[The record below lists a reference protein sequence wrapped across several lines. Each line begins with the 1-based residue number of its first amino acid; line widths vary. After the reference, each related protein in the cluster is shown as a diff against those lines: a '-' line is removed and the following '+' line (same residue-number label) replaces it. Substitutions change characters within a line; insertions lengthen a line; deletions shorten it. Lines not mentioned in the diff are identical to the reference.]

1 MTVDVT
7 VDSKA
12 TGGLRLIPRIPAVR
26 PCRLEGRN
34 GIGKS
39 AVIRLLLLASGQ
51 QPYLDDPGAWRSLK
65 ELVGETTVIVEG
77 MTGRYVNA
85 HLTFTPQLWP
95 LDPPSE
101 IGDWLGRLMLDGNP
115 QPLTEFFSCFSVA
128 HLVGTERLSDTLDN
142 QYTRFAAGLAET
154 VAKLAQI
161 DDARAELGEIDE
173 ALAKVSP
180 RVVAAER
187 AERAETEHTRKTLS
201 ATIKSQRLR
210 VDDLQ
215 KATAIQ
221 ALLDVN
227 SDSGQGGEL
236 ARLRQKRDET
246 RSAVRELEAAV
257 EAALVELARGN
268 TAQQKAERAQRQ
280 LLQATHRL
288 DALATRQAEL
298 AEHLRALG
306 IDPDTE
312 DLAPDQAQRL
322 TAAITEAS
330 THAKNMHRAAL
341 RTRRSEAENEVLDEL
356 RVVLTR
362 AEERGMGDLVL
373 FTVGADTVT
382 VTQAQASLG
391 TFQSVQIT
399 DDDALTEATEH
410 LERLTELSG
419 VFDDRPA
426 ARAELE
432 TAKRRVQRNQA
443 SRRGDALQERVNAA
457 RIKLDDAQA
466 QLRIINARI
475 GALSPSG
482 LVDISVEDL
491 RAQVHELLVKHDLDA
506 ARLSGALTDSLQALH
521 TSEES
526 MTQLDAQ
533 LVALTDRAAQRRV
546 DREHLWQRISS
557 LDSYAWLRRIA
568 ARHPDHDTGHE
579 WSDELWEFVASH
591 VRRAREAIT
600 QVVQHV
606 EALHFEAT
614 RRGGQGRFAEALEA
628 VVEETLREEL
638 SARPIVDALF
648 DGGTI
653 QRVDL
658 ETHSITWTTP
668 DGQPRTRPLSAFS
681 SGEQALAFIR
691 ARLQQ
696 IAETTAHNRLVFLD
710 EFGAFIAADRRKPL
724 AELLTS
730 DTVSSLAN
738 EVIVVLPLQADY
750 QAELEQT
757 TGALHQD
764 YARRVAAVSRDG
776 YFTEVLQP

>member
-1 MTVDVT
+1 MTVRVT

-12 TGGLRLIPRIPAVR
+12 SGGLRLIPLIPALR

-51 QPYLDDPGAWRSLK
+51 QPYLDDPGAWRSLR
-65 ELVGETTVIVEG
+65 ELVGDTTVIVEG
-77 MTGRYVNA
+77 MTGRYA
-85 HLTFTPQLWP
+85 SAQLTFTSQLWP

-101 IGDWLGRLMLDGNP
+101 IGEWLGRLLLDGRS
-115 QPLTEFFSCFSVA
+115 QPLTEFFNCFSVA
-128 HLVGTERLSDTLDN
+128 HLVGTEKLSDTLDN

-154 VAKLAQI
+154 AAKLAHI
-161 DDARAELGEIDE
+161 DEARAELGEIDE

-180 RVVAAER
+180 RVVAADRDER
-187 AERAETEHTRKTLS
+187 ADTEHSRKALS
-201 ATIKSQRLR
+201 ATLKSRRAQ

-215 KATAIQ
+215 RATAIQ

-227 SDSGQGGEL
+227 SDSDQGGEL
-236 ARLRQKRDET
+236 ARLRRERDET
-246 RSAVRELEAAV
+246 RSAVGELEVAV

-280 LLQATHRL
+280 LLQATQRL

-298 AEHLRALG
+298 ADHLRALS
-306 IDPDTE
+306 IDPDSE
-312 DLAPDQAQRL
+312 DLDPEQHRRL
-322 TAAITEAS
+322 TDAIAEAS
-330 THAKNMHRAAL
+330 AHAKDTHRAAL

-356 RVVLTR
+356 RVVLSR

-373 FTVGADTVT
+373 FTVGADAVT
-382 VTQAQASLG
+382 VAQARASLG
-391 TFQSVQIT
+391 TFHSVQIT
-399 DDDALTEATEH
+399 DDDALTEATEN
-410 LERLTELSG
+410 LERLTELLA
-419 VFDDRPA
+419 VFEKRPI
-426 ARAELE
+426 ARSELD
-432 TAKRRVQRNQA
+432 TAKRGVQRNQA

-457 RIKLDDAQA
+457 RIELNDAQA
-466 QLRIINARI
+466 RLRTINARI

-491 RAQVHELLVKHDLDA
+491 RAQVNELLVKHDLEVA
-506 ARLSGALTDSLQALH
+506 GLSGALTDSLQALH
-521 TSEES
+521 ASEES
-526 MTQLDAQ
+526 MTQLNAK
-533 LVALTDRAAQRRV
+533 LVVLTDRAAQRRV
-546 DREHLWQRISS
+546 DREHLWQRINS
-557 LDSYAWLRRIA
+557 LDSYAWLREIA
-568 ARHPDHDTGHE
+568 ARHPDHDTVHE

-668 DGQPRTRPLSAFS
+668 DGQVRTRPLSAFS

-696 IAETTAHNRLVFLD
+696 IAETTAQNRLVFLD

-730 DTVSSLAN
+730 DTVSTLAN

-764 YARRVAAVSRDG
+764 YARRVAEVSRYG